1 MHHPKQTGTDSHI
14 LDPGTRSGD
23 LAGASC
29 RGGSWRSAR
38 AEMQSP
44 EVFPL
49 GPFDTLPSSG
59 TSVRSALAAYP
70 RCLVRGVRTESS
82 ARAWTRTGRLRRF
95 ASVISFS
102 SSFPNASPFND
113 PCLTKFEPLRL
124 THPCGVPSPGATAQ
138 RPLRGSR
145 PDRERCPPAAAV
157 EDKARIR
164 DPLALN

>member
-124 THPCGVPSPGATAQ
+124 THPAGVTEPGVEEAGKSAPWRVTSGHTWDCRGIGPTAF
-138 RPLRGSR
+138 G
-145 PDRERCPPAAAV
+145 
-157 EDKARIR
+157 IR
-164 DPLALN
+164 AQ